1 MKMYNHNNNDNQSQ
15 SEQTKRRTK
24 RKREG
29 RRWDAILV
37 GIVFSIAF
45 VLILTKVAQITPCE
59 VINYFSIDTKTC
71 DLVGNGGGSSN
82 TNNNNIIERQLA
94 NQHDLGLDIINQYV
108 SLTSEL
114 SKDIRGYVQ
123 QFLQNVGLLQ

>member
-15 SEQTKRRTK
+15 PEQTKRSTK

-59 VINYFSIDTKTC
+59 VINYFSIDTKSC
-71 DLVGNGGGSSN
+71 ELVGAGNYG
-82 TNNNNIIERQLA
+82 IIKGQLQ
-94 NQHDLGLDIINQYV
+94 NQHALGFNIINQYEL
-108 SLTSEL
+108 LTLEF
-114 SKDIRGYVQ
+114 SKDLMGKIQ
-123 QFLQNVGLLQ
+123 QFLQNVGLAQ